1 MSDQPAFE
9 TPLPLFVYGTLRTG
23 EYNWKIYLEGKT
35 RSETP
40 AIVHQHQ
47 LYANRYP
54 YMIIGEG
61 SVVGTL
67 VEIEPALYETV
78 MREIDELEQF
88 RPNGNSWYLRV
99 ARYVN
104 VGEQQILAW
113 MYYASERVTQHLTN
127 DHQITHGDW
136 VRWNQEQ
143 ADTQQYH

>member
-1 MSDQPAFE
+1 MSDQPAYE

-23 EYNWKIYLEGKT
+23 EYNWKIYLAGKT

-40 AIVHQHQ
+40 AIVQQHQ

-54 YMIIGEG
+54 YMIVGKG
-61 SVVGTL
+61 SVIGTL

-104 VGEQQILAW
+104 VGDQQILAW
-113 MYYASERVTQHLTN
+113 MYYASERVTQYLTN

-143 ADTQQYH
+143 AGRPE